1 MWDNVIIA
9 LKVMGQGMLGI
20 FTAIL
25 LIMITIY
32 ILRRILRT
40 KKQTPDN
47 GD

>member
-9 LKVMGQGMLGI
+9 LKVMGQGMLGM

-25 LIMITIY
+25 LIMVTIY

-40 KKQTPDN
+40 KKQTAEKD
-47 GD
+47 G

>member
-32 ILRRILRT
+32 ILRT
-40 KKQTPDN
+40 KKQTPAKD
-47 GD
+47 D

>member
-40 KKQTPDN
+40 KKQTPEKDA
-47 GD
+47 